1 MMNSTNFA
9 NSKQRVIRMGPR
21 GGFYVSKADGQKK
34 RNPVARFRK
43 AADGSMVKLT
53 KTNLPNVPEAIRP
66 ATPKPLGR
74 PPATNSAKATKMFAK
89 VLNKVPSKVR
99 KPMSNSAKATKMF
112 AKVLNKGPRKV
123 RKNKGV
129 RRVPAKPK
137 VAPKPLG
144 RPPATNSAK
153 ATKMFAK
160 VLNKAPSKVRKP
172 MSNSAKATKMFAK
185 VLNKGPRKVRK
196 NKGVRRVPA
205 KPKVAPKPLG
215 RPPATNSAKAT
226 KMFAKVLNKKAP
238 VTKNVIVVSPGGTLY
253 KSKRAAAGADR
264 AARKKKLLRQNPFAA
279 LNKALMR

>member
-1 MMNSTNFA
+1 MNSTNFA

-66 ATPKPLGR
+66 AR
-74 PPATNSAKATKMFAK
+74 AT
-89 VLNKVPSKVR
+89 
-99 KPMSNSAKATKMF
+99 
-112 AKVLNKGPRKV
+112 
-123 RKNKGV
+123 
-129 RRVPAKPK
+129 
-137 VAPKPLG
+137 
-144 RPPATNSAK
+144 
-153 ATKMFAK
+153 
-160 VLNKAPSKVRKP
+160 
-172 MSNSAKATKMFAK
+172 
-185 VLNKGPRKVRK
+185 
-196 NKGVRRVPA
+196 
-205 KPKVAPKPLG
+205 PKPLG

-253 KSKRAAAGADR
+253 KSKRAKVALERAAG
-264 AARKKKLLRQNPFAA
+264 KKKLLRQNPFAA

>member
-66 ATPKPLGR
+66 ARATPKPLGR

-89 VLNKVPSKVR
+89 VLNKGPRKVR
-99 KPMSNSAKATKMF
+99 KPMSNSVKATKMF
-112 AKVLNKGPRKV
+112 TKILNKGPRKV

-137 VAPKPLG
+137 V
-144 RPPATNSAK
+144 T
-153 ATKMFAK
+153 
-160 VLNKAPSKVRKP
+160 
-172 MSNSAKATKMFAK
+172 
-185 VLNKGPRKVRK
+185 
-196 NKGVRRVPA
+196 
-205 KPKVAPKPLG
+205 PKPLG

-253 KSKRAAAGADR
+253 KSKRAKVALERAAG
-264 AARKKKLLRQNPFAA
+264 KKKLLRQNPFAA

>member
-160 VLNKAPSKVRKP
+160 VLNK
-172 MSNSAKATKMFAK
+172 
-185 VLNKGPRKVRK
+185 
-196 NKGVRRVPA
+196 
-205 KPKVAPKPLG
+205 
-215 RPPATNSAKAT
+215 
-226 KMFAKVLNKKAP
+226 KAP